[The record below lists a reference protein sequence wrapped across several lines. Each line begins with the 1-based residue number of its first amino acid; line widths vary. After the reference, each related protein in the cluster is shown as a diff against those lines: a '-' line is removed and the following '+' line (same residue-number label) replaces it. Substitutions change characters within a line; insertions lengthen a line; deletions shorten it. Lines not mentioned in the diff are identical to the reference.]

1 MTEGGD
7 MANVHRRE
15 VLLGF
20 VAGAVGAPLAGAPSA
35 AAERTEPPGDG
46 PLSVKEVGSLLGQHN
61 VPGASLAIIQ
71 NGEIVATYGYGVA
84 QPNRPVTPRTRF
96 QAASISKTFNALGA
110 RGAQAG
116 RSERVPPRRSGQS
129 TTPVVETSRQCAHRA
144 DACYH
149 PYALEPYRR
158 HQHARVRGL
167 SAWCAVADPD
177 RDPEWQSKG
186 IGLETT
192 RQALEAGH
200 MVRAFAR
207 SAADISISD
216 PKLEKVRGKQ
226 TSPTF
231 SCGRLKIV
239 PMSARRPCWCIEPKK
254 PAAPP

>member
-1 MTEGGD
+1 

-15 VLLGF
+15 VLRGF

-129 TTPVVETSRQCAHRA
+129 TTPVVETSRQCAHRG

-167 SAWCAVADPD
+167 SAWCAVAEPD
-177 RDPEWQSKG
+177 RDPEWQPAG
-186 IGLETT
+186 QFVAHPGRVAPGAGLPLF
-192 RQALEAGH
+192 RRRHHGA
-200 MVRAFAR
+200 
-207 SAADISISD
+207 AADGDRCHARIRSWQPPVSGPLHTIS
-216 PKLEKVRGKQ
+216 R
-226 TSPTF
+226 
-231 SCGRLKIV
+231 
-239 PMSARRPCWCIEPKK
+239 
-254 PAAPP
+254 